1 VIVPFSRDAR
11 RAMTVA
17 TAPQSNVRVA
27 DGHDPFK
34 VIVDKRP
41 GGWQAQVDVDS

>member
-1 VIVPFSRDAR
+1 VILPFYPWCNTGHDPSAR
-11 RAMTVA
+11 RGKHLRA
-17 TAPQSNVRVA
+17 A

-41 GGWQAQVDVDS
+41 GSWQAQVDADL